1 MGEKTLAFSFP
12 DKAMAVW
19 GSGWLS
25 SAGLKGKGPGR
36 EGEAEGVAT
45 SPPSR
50 PALNKLGERREEVVC
65 SAPVEEAD
73 FPDGAAGR

>member
-1 MGEKTLAFSFP
+1 MGEGTSALSFP

-25 SAGLKGKGPGR
+25 AGLRGKGPGR

-50 PALNKLGERREEVVC
+50 PALNKLGERMEEVVC